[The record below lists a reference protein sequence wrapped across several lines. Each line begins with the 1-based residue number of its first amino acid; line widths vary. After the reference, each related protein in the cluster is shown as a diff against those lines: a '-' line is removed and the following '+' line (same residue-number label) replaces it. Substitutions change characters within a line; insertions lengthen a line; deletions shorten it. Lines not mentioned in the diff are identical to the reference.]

1 MLGQVLLLLAG
12 IAILHGLSFQLNVD
26 AIVD

>member
-12 IAILHGLSFQLNVD
+12 IAILHGQYFRLMRGV
-26 AIVD
+26 AVI